1 MPPPLPR
8 AVASEAFGRVKTP
21 SPKSGVEWGLGI
33 IPYYPPQGVRSP
45 PGRADLGRGKAGG
58 GGKRR
63 GSAPSPP
70 PPRIPGPAGAGG
82 GGPGHTHTPHTQR
95 APMSPG
101 QAQGAGFSQAR
112 AQQLLFT
119 FLASPGD
126 QEPAPALRRPPPPP
140 ASLPPGRAHTHSHTH
155 AHTHPPGPAA
165 AAAAIK
171 HPGTCSG
178 SRRALAGRLM
188 SNCSSA
194 GVALKGPAR
203 AGCRGGPG
211 RPRGEKEGRGCRP
224 AHHLNRP
231 QNPESVG
238 GKEKDGEGARAS
250 LRLCHQSPSCSSFI

>member
-1 MPPPLPR
+1 MVVSAGTRLPARRPLGFL
-8 AVASEAFGRVKTP
+8 A
-21 SPKSGVEWGLGI
+21 
-33 IPYYPPQGVRSP
+33 
-45 PGRADLGRGKAGG
+45 
-58 GGKRR
+58 RR
-63 GSAPSPP
+63 GPEE
-70 PPRIPGPAGAGG
+70 GA
-82 GGPGHTHTPHTQR
+82 PGHTHTPHTQR

-171 HPGTCSG
+171 HPGTCFG

-203 AGCRGGPG
+203 AGCRDCLG
-211 RPRGEKEGRGCRP
+211 RPPGEKEGRGCRL
-224 AHHLNRP
+224 ARHRNVP
-231 QNPESVG
+231 QNREPAG
-238 GKEKDGEGARAS
+238 RKGKGGEGARTS
-250 LRLCHQSPSCSSFI
+250 LRHCHQSPRCSSFI

>member
-1 MPPPLPR
+1 
-8 AVASEAFGRVKTP
+8 
-21 SPKSGVEWGLGI
+21 
-33 IPYYPPQGVRSP
+33 
-45 PGRADLGRGKAGG
+45 
-58 GGKRR
+58 
-63 GSAPSPP
+63 
-70 PPRIPGPAGAGG
+70 
-82 GGPGHTHTPHTQR
+82 
-95 APMSPG
+95 MSPG

-203 AGCRGGPG
+203 AGCRGCPG
-211 RPRGEKEGRGCRP
+211 RPRGEKERKRLLPGPPPQQAAEPRVCGWKGKGWRGRARV
-224 AHHLNRP
+224 
-231 QNPESVG
+231 PE
-238 GKEKDGEGARAS
+238 A
-250 LRLCHQSPSCSSFI
+250 LPSKPLLFIFHFLSAQLEIILIVSWGSAGSKAPTPEEE